1 MRQVH
6 LYFAYGSSYSYLA
19 WARVTKVH
27 ADRYAGAEVLW
38 KPVQFGK
45 LMDLQGHSGDGPAN
59 QSAYARRDVE
69 RWAHAYG
76 VPLRYADCY
85 PIDSTNAAKGHLL
98 ADMEG
103 PAMERKWLEACLEAH
118 WVRNQDVS
126 DPAVLDALAHS
137 IGMRRVSDRLA
148 SEGLKRLL
156 DANTHEAFQAGAPGV
171 PYAVVDG
178 EGFWGN
184 DRLAWV
190 ERKLGVHP
198 SAEGP

>member
-1 MRQVH
+1 VEVH
-6 LYFAYGSSYSYLA
+6 LFFAYGSSYSYLA
-19 WARVTKVH
+19 WARITRVH
-27 ADRYAGAEVLW
+27 PERYAGAQVLW
-38 KPVQFGK
+38 KPVQFAK
-45 LMDLQGHSGDGPAN
+45 LLDLQGHDGAGPAN
-59 QSAYARRDVE
+59 QGAYVRRDVA

-85 PIDSTNAAKGHLL
+85 PIDSTNAAKAHLL

-103 PAMERKWLEACLEAH
+103 PAMERAWLDACFQAH
-118 WVRNQDVS
+118 WADNQDIG
-126 DPAVLDALAHS
+126 DPAVLDRIAAS
-137 IGMRRVSDRLA
+137 IGMQRVSDRLG

-156 DANTHEAFQAGAPGV
+156 DANTHEAVQAGAPGV

>member
-1 MRQVH
+1 MQVH
-6 LYFAYGSSYSYLA
+6 LYFTYGSSYSYLA
-19 WARVTKVH
+19 WARIARVH
-27 ADRYAGAEVLW
+27 PERYAKAQVLW
-38 KPVQFGK
+38 KPVQFSK
-45 LMDLQGHSGDGPAN
+45 LMELQGHDGEGPAN
-59 QSAYARRDVE
+59 QGPYARRDVE

-85 PIDSTNAAKGHLL
+85 PIDSTNASKAHLL

-103 PAMERKWLEACLEAH
+103 PAVERAWLEACFAAH
-118 WVRNQDVS
+118 WVHNLDVS
-126 DPAVLDALAHS
+126 DPSVL
-137 IGMRRVSDRLA
+137 DRLA
-148 SEGLKRLL
+148 VGIGMQPVSPRLGSEGLRRLL
-156 DANTHEAFQAGAPGV
+156 DANTHEAVQAGAPGV
-171 PYAVVDG
+171 PYAVVEG